1 MYHNKYSGPEMYSIQ
16 SFHSQNKSSER
27 VLYELG
33 WVSRETEVIV
43 NGRNVLCQM

>member
-1 MYHNKYSGPEMYSIQ
+1 MCHKKYFGYEMYSIQ
-16 SFHSQNKSSER
+16 SFSFTNKSSEK